1 MHSEAEMRA
10 DRTSRHRQARL
21 ILTYP
26 SQRGGGAHVS
36 LFIVS
41 TQRGIPNAQVAHH
54 EWFESTP
61 DLPAEEA
68 ALVMFEAFLRR
79 VML

>member
-1 MHSEAEMRA
+1 M
-10 DRTSRHRQARL
+10 
-21 ILTYP
+21 
-26 SQRGGGAHVS
+26 S

-41 TQRGIPNAQVAHH
+41 TQRGIPSAQVAHH
-54 EWFESTP
+54 EWFDSTP